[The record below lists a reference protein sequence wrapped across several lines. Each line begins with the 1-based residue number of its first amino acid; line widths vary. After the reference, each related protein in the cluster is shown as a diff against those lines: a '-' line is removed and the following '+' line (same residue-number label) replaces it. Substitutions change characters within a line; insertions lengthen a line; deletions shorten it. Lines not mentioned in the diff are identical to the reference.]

1 MISLFDIMIS
11 LKCGNN
17 HFKETKLKLITE
29 NDTIESNINIALKSK
44 SRLRHLSTKEFTPI
58 RIYIDYTTLDS
69 QFTVDQTFRNK
80 IKQIMELS
88 KLSFESL
95 LLVQRFKDKMKLLE
109 CGNKILSISD
119 KVKNEG
125 VEADFIIFPFI
136 DTSYKGNQYEA
147 YASPCILA
155 GDTRRPVAG
164 YIAFTQ
170 ILKLDKQN
178 WLKYYTTLAMH
189 ELTHCLVFSPNLFP
203 FYMNSNKEL
212 YGITN
217 IIKKVTVN
225 GIGRTIVITPKVKE
239 TAKIHFNCDYIEGVE
254 LENQGNEGTAGS
266 HWEARQMLTD
276 YMMGASYDEM
286 SISEIT
292 LALFEDSGWYKVN
305 YYTGGLFRY
314 GKNEGCAFIYNKCL
328 TNGKSN
334 FYNEFCD
341 TKYEPFCT
349 NGRLSK
355 GLCYYSDYAQKLTSD
370 YQYFTQTNRGGL
382 MLADYCP
389 VSQVPNDKEMLFNWN
404 CAMGKSNY
412 PSELG
417 ETISDKSICFIS
429 SLRKKKSLISK
440 SYTKKRTICHQI
452 QCDYSTKSL
461 YVQLNK
467 VKYKCIDNKT
477 ISNIPGYEGSIQCP
491 SFNNVCTSD
500 VQCSD
505 MLDCI
510 TKRSLPR
517 MDTFTYYNTHYN

>member
-1 MISLFDIMIS
+1 MLIMIDLCSS
-11 LKCGNN
+11 LKCGHN
-17 HFKETKLKLITE
+17 HFKEPQLKLLTE
-29 NDTIESNINIALKSK
+29 NDDIEINTNIKIQNKSK
-44 SRLRHLSTKEFTPI
+44 LRHLSAKEFTPI

-69 QFTVDQTFRNK
+69 QITVDETFRNK

-88 KLSFESL
+88 KISFESL

-125 VEADFIIFPFI
+125 VEADLIIFPFI
-136 DTSYKGNQYEA
+136 DTSYNGNQYEA

-164 YIAFTQ
+164 YIAFTK

-203 FYMNSNKEL
+203 FYLNSNKEL

-217 IIKKVTVN
+217 IIKKIKVN
-225 GIGRTIVITPKVKE
+225 GVDRTIVITPKVRE
-239 TAKIHFNCDYIEGVE
+239 AAKLHFNCEYIEGVE

-314 GKNEGCAFIYNKCL
+314 GKNEGCDFIYNKCL
-328 TNGKSN
+328 TNGKTN

-341 TKYEPFCT
+341 KKYEPYCT

-355 GLCYYSDYAQKLTSD
+355 GICYYSDYENNLTNE
-370 YQYFTQTNRGGL
+370 YQYFTSKNRGGL

-389 VSQVPNDKEMLFNWN
+389 VSQVPSDKEMLFNWN
-404 CAMGKSNY
+404 CALGKSNY

-417 ETISDKSICFIS
+417 EIISDKSICFIS
-429 SLRKKKSLISK
+429 SLRKKNSLVSK
-440 SYTKKRTICHQI
+440 SYSKSRTICHQI
-452 QCDYSTKSL
+452 ECDYNNKVL
-461 YVQLNK
+461 YVVINK
-467 VKYKCIDNKT
+467 RKYKCLDNT
-477 ISNIPGYEGSIQCP
+477 SLNILGYEGSLQCP
-491 SFNNVCTSD
+491 PFNNVCTSD
-500 VQCSD
+500 VPCSD

-510 TKRSLPR
+510 MKRSLPR
-517 MDTFTYYNTHYN
+517 RDTFTYYATHYN